1 MIPVYVPM
9 QFEGCVRLTVN
20 APSVRELTV
29 AEMLPEVVFVT
40 NVPEAVVPDCENV
53 TAAFPCPWL
62 SATGPTHNPWMFA
75 IDGTGGGS
83 SSLLQPREARTMMGR
98 NKRGR
103 NMISSLKRSPEETN
117 KCTSW
122 KDPYQVK
129 TFQAFNGN

>member
-1 MIPVYVPM
+1 MEFPLITMIPVYVPM

-62 SATGPTHNPWMFA
+62 SATGPTHKPRMFA
-75 IDGTGGGS
+75 LYSTRRGGW
-83 SSLLQPREARTMMGR
+83 SLFFRIAAQQE
-98 NKRGR
+98 
-103 NMISSLKRSPEETN
+103 
-117 KCTSW
+117 
-122 KDPYQVK
+122 
-129 TFQAFNGN
+129 